1 MKKKILI
8 VLSCILF
15 FLIGII
21 IGRNI
26 DIHKEKQLVLNNN
39 QMMVD
44 GLGIINIEK
53 ENEEEFTNN
62 VTPIKI
68 MYASKINSLDRK
80 IQIYGINNNFKYTN
94 IELEMD
100 FFDENGFMI
109 DFKSI
114 SGILLPNREYVLTI
128 EYSDSDTY
136 KSYKLK
142 YKAYEADSKYET
154 LYDEN
159 KIEYSSV
166 KTSNNEVIISFKNK
180 NENKI
185 GKIYF
190 SCILYNDKKVVG
202 ALSVSDNNIS
212 YNKGNSLR
220 CVPNKTGLIF
230 NDYKVI
236 LTQILNVGELGEI

>member
-8 VLSCILF
+8 ILSCILF
-15 FLIGII
+15 FLIGMI

-26 DIHKEKQLVLNNN
+26 NIHEEKHLVLNDN
-39 QMMVD
+39 QMMED

-53 ENEEEFTNN
+53 EDSNEFTNN
-62 VTPIKI
+62 ITPIKI
-68 MYASKINSLDRK
+68 MYASKINTLEK
-80 IQIYGINNNFKYTN
+80 KFQIYGINNNSKYTN
-94 IELEMD
+94 IELEID

-114 SGILLPNREYVLTI
+114 SGILLPNREYALSI
-128 EYSDSDTY
+128 EYIDSDTF

-154 LYDEN
+154 LYNEN

-166 KTSNNEVIISFKNK
+166 KTINNEVIISFKNK

-190 SCILYNDKKVVG
+190 SCVLYNDKEVVG
-202 ALSVSDNNIS
+202 ALSVSDKNILP
-212 YNKGNSLR
+212 NKGNTLK
-220 CVPNKTGLIF
+220 CIPNKSDLMF

-236 LTQILNVGELGEI
+236 ITQILNTEVLGEI